1 MFDDSKSGVD
11 RCGHC
16 LMIVN
21 QVWTGVDRCGHCLM
35 IVNQVWTGVD
45 NV

>member
-11 RCGHC
+11 RCGQC
-16 LMIVN
+16 LIIV
-21 QVWTGVDRCGHCLM
+21 
-35 IVNQVWTGVD
+35 VNQVWTGVD

>member
-1 MFDDSKSGVD
+1 MFYDSKSGVD
-11 RCGHC
+11 RCG
-16 LMIVN
+16 
-21 QVWTGVDRCGHCLM
+21 QCLM

>member
-1 MFDDSKSGVD
+1 MFDDSSKSGVD
-11 RCGHC
+11 MCGE
-16 LMIVN
+16 
-21 QVWTGVDRCGHCLM
+21 CLM

>member
-11 RCGHC
+11 RCGQC
-16 LMIVN
+16 F
-21 QVWTGVDRCGHCLM
+21 M

-45 NV
+45 NVL